1 MEIKN
6 MTRTA
11 RKVLDLGMIDVVDS
25 DGVLREDVPCKGV
38 MVTAESDLANLPDY
52 QPGTI
57 AFTAGFGSMWQ
68 KDASGEWTSMTGE

>member
-57 AFTAGFGSMWQ
+57 AFVAGFGSMWQ
-68 KDASGEWTSMTGE
+68 LSAAGTWVEL